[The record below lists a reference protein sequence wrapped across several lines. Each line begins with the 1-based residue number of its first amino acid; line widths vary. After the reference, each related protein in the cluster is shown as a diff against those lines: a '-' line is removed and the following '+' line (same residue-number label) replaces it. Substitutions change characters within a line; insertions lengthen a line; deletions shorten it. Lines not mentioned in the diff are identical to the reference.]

1 MKFIHAHNYSDANIR
16 NMDFYVNS
24 CGYYSKLEKAA
35 NTNRPTGREDYQLI
49 CVTEGK
55 LYTERDGEVQC
66 HLPGDI
72 IIYYP
77 GESQRYYSYVRDC
90 LSYYW
95 IHFDG
100 KKVKELF
107 KALNLWGKKNLYAP
121 ANKEDIKIIYRM
133 TEEINRHLPG
143 NGVMLESLFCQLCVD
158 ITRRSSEN
166 SKSIDGYSQ
175 LGNAI
180 RSMEHNP
187 GAQYDIDD
195 YAHMCS
201 MSRYHF
207 MHVFKNVTGKTPI
220 QYRNE
225 LRITRGATLLLQTD
239 MNIKSISEYIGFED
253 PLYFSR
259 CFRKY
264 YGISPS
270 DYRSKGNA
278 E

>member
-1 MKFIHAHNYSDANIR
+1 MKFIHAHNYNDANIR

-24 CGYYSKLEKAA
+24 CGYYSKNTEGV
-35 NTNRPTGREDYQLI
+35 NTNRPNGRSDYQLI

-55 LYTERDGEVQC
+55 LYTERDGKITS
-66 HLPGDI
+66 HLPGDV

-77 GESQRYYSYVRDC
+77 GESQRYFSHTGEC
-90 LSYYW
+90 ISYYW

-100 KKVKELF
+100 SRTVSIFQKLGF
-107 KALNLWGKKNLYAP
+107 MGKKNLYAP
-121 ANKEDIKIIYRM
+121 VNKEDIKLIYRM

-143 NGVMLESLFCQLCVD
+143 NAVMLESLFCQLCVD
-158 ITRRSSEN
+158 IARRSGEN
-166 SKSIDGYSQ
+166 SKSFDGYSQ

-187 GAQYDIDD
+187 GAGYDIDD
-195 YAHMCS
+195 YADMCG

-207 MHVFKNVTGKTPI
+207 MHIFKSTTGKSPI

-225 LRITRGATLLLQTD
+225 LRITRSATLLLQTD
-239 MNIKSISEYIGFED
+239 MNIKSISEYVGFED
-253 PLYFSR
+253 SLYFSR
-259 CFRKY
+259 CFRKR

-270 DYRSKGNA
+270 AYRNRTGK
-278 E
+278 